1 MDWKGSRKD
10 WHTFALVNVLGR
22 YLNVKLG
29 SDLVFSHCFQ
39 FWCSP
44 TKFISLPPPSFPV
57 SENSLKEVPTR
68 YSMAKI
74 NLYCFWRTSALPSP
88 SFKRTCAHTHG
99 ARKSLHTHTHAV
111 LERACAH
118 TRGARKSLHTHTRTR
133 TRTHTLTKTFPLL
146 LLIFPFL
153 PISFSQAQT
162 NLWRALPSF
171 TSKSLLLLPRKTLN
185 PKQQI
190 RHIILALNHSQALSL
205 FL

>member
-10 WHTFALVNVLGR
+10 WHTFALVNVLAR

-74 NLYCFWRTSALPSP
+74 NLYCFWRTSALPSL
-88 SFKRTCAHTHG
+88 SFTRTCAHTHG
-99 ARKSLHTHTHAV
+99 ARKSLHTHT
-111 LERACAH
+111 
-118 TRGARKSLHTHTRTR
+118 RGARKSLHTHTR

-205 FL
+205 LL

>member
-1 MDWKGSRKD
+1 MFLAR
-10 WHTFALVNVLGR
+10 H
-22 YLNVKLG
+22 LNVKLG

-74 NLYCFWRTSALPSP
+74 NLYCFWRTSALPSL
-88 SFKRTCAHTHG
+88 SFTRT
-99 ARKSLHTHTHAV
+99 
-111 LERACAH
+111 CAH
-118 TRGARKSLHTHTRTR
+118 TRGARKSLHTHTR